1 MMKGYIAEEILLT
14 DKFSGLM
21 QNMHKAVT
29 FKVVSYKVTWSM
41 KFTRPKYTFGR
52 FYLSKFSLRGRK
64 HEYNCPKIWRKF
76 SSRY

>member
-1 MMKGYIAEEILLT
+1 MIIDERVYSRRNFVDGQ
-14 DKFSGLM
+14 FSGLM

-52 FYLSKFSLRGRK
+52 FYLSKFSLRG
-64 HEYNCPKIWRKF
+64 ESMSIIVQNMVEVQ
-76 SSRY
+76 